1 MENRYI
7 VVDSLNQKEITRLSD
22 IEIRT
27 ILYMR
32 DSDADR
38 EEFDRIFG
46 IKKRDEMD

>member
-1 MENRYI
+1 MQNRYI
-7 VVDSLNQKEITRLSD
+7 VYDNLNQKEIAKLSD
-22 IEIRT
+22 VEIRT

-32 DSDADR
+32 DSDTDR